1 MADLKTRAAALLAS
15 ADRMTP
21 GPWRPAGADADVI
34 RSTDNRCREI
44 VAANLRIDNTVG
56 IVALRNGAPSLIGDL
71 LAEIEKITAPCDA
84 EGPVGALTS
93 AWQCEMGFPSSA
105 SGERSIDAARTALVE
120 HLRAQAAEV
129 ARLTAKV
136 ARLRAALEEAC
147 DGWEDQCAMTV
158 CPTVARLRSI
168 ATEEVLDRG
177 EP

>member
-71 LAEIEKITAPCDA
+71 LAEIEKITAPSVPPD
-84 EGPVGALTS
+84 L
-93 AWQCEMGFPSSA
+93 
-105 SGERSIDAARTALVE
+105 
-120 HLRAQAAEV
+120 
-129 ARLTAKV
+129 
-136 ARLRAALEEAC
+136 AALLRDLDRASDSG
-147 DGWEDQCAMTV
+147 DGWRESNAVDSLLVWTRANLKEQ
-158 CPTVARLRSI
+158 P
-168 ATEEVLDRG
+168 
-177 EP
+177 